1 MSKNIGDRVVHT
13 KSASLAALHQQAST
27 SDELPGTSRLTP
39 AHVLPLIGFPLI
51 GALLYL
57 VGSMPITDIFL
68 FLSGCGT
75 IGAGVTIAVTGGRR
89 AMVAI
94 AHGVL
99 AASDKR

>member
-1 MSKNIGDRVVHT
+1 MPKHIADRVVRT
-13 KSASLAALHQQAST
+13 KNASPAALHQQAST
-27 SDELPGTSRLTP
+27 PGELPGTSRLTP
-39 AHVLPLIGFPLI
+39 AHVLPLISFPLI
-51 GALLYL
+51 GALLHL
-57 VGSMPITDIFL
+57 VGSMQITDIFL
-68 FLSGCGT
+68 FLGGCGT